1 MNANWWVGSM
11 VSFARSLPDMAARR
25 AADLEAAAELG
36 REVRATVV
44 HHADRIRWVTGAAW
58 GDVLWEAQ
66 AAVVESVELL
76 DAALR
81 ARADRDAD
89 VRVPEDHDVWR
100 RAAG

>member
-1 MNANWWVGSM
+1 MSANWWVGSM
-11 VSFARSLPDMAARR
+11 VSFVRSLPGAATRR
-25 AADLEAAAELG
+25 ASDLAAAAELG
-36 REVRATVV
+36 RELRSTVV

-76 DAALR
+76 DAARR
-81 ARADRDAD
+81 ARADQDPIAP
-89 VRVPEDHDVWR
+89 PEIPH